1 MTTTSSSL
9 WPHDDLLEFQ
19 RCLARL
25 PTGFC
30 TVEFEGDR
38 WGVTVR
44 RSNDQRRIWLY
55 AEQLSGNDVV
65 SFNFY
70 LASGRSPT
78 LKPCEM
84 SSAKVVSFVVNLCP
98 QPDDAASN

>member
-1 MTTTSSSL
+1 MTTTSSSVRFRE
-9 WPHDDLLEFQ
+9 DLQEFQ

-25 PTGFC
+25 PSGFC
-30 TVEFEGDR
+30 KVQFEGDR

-44 RSNDQRRIWLY
+44 RSDDQRRIWLY

-70 LASGRSPT
+70 LASRRRPT

-98 QPDDAASN
+98 QPDDAPSN

>member
-1 MTTTSSSL
+1 MTTTSSSVRFRE
-9 WPHDDLLEFQ
+9 DLQEFQ

-25 PTGFC
+25 PAGFGEM
-30 TVEFEGDR
+30 EFEGNK

-44 RSNDQRRIWLY
+44 RSDDQRRIWLY

-70 LASGRSPT
+70 LASGRRPT

-98 QPDDAASN
+98 QLDDAP